1 MTDKPSYSEG
11 SVLAATALESDGF
24 VILESVLDADALRDV
39 HAGVKSMLEEARRDP
54 LWRAGGTLHVDGL
67 IERGAPFDLAWKNER
82 VRDAA
87 ASLLGEGFE
96 TTRAHFR
103 SPLPGNGA
111 QALHADYPTTP
122 GDHHWLVATAI
133 VAGDEFT
140 PENGATR
147 VVPGSHLV
155 PRIDVPKEHDTPH
168 ARERIV
174 TMAPGSVLFFNGHL
188 WHSGTRNRSQ
198 ARRDALQISFVRPG
212 ARVYG

>member
-1 MTDKPSYSEG
+1 LLRAWASQMSKPNFSSE
-11 SVLAATALESDGF
+11 GF
-24 VILESVLDADALRDV
+24 VILEGVLDERVLRDV
-39 HAGVKSMLEEARRDP
+39 RAGIETMLEEAHRDP

-67 IERGAPFDLAWKNER
+67 IERGAPFDVAWKNER

-87 ASLLGEGFE
+87 ASLLGGEFE

-111 QALHADYPTTP
+111 QALHADYPNTP
-122 GDHHWLVATAI
+122 ADRVWQVATAI
-133 VAGDEFT
+133 VAIDEFT
-140 PENGATR
+140 SQNGATR

-155 PRIDVPKEHDTPH
+155 PRIDVPREHDTPH
-168 ARERIV
+168 AREQIV

-212 ARVYG
+212 AMVYR